1 MSSDSQHLARSEPSP
16 IPAHERVFNN
26 DLLMNDDSV
35 RKKTDLQKAKEQFPE
50 IIHVLDCPALR
61 EKFAAY
67 EKEAN
72 KARERVRALGFAAVL
87 SVTAALIAVA
97 TKPIWPHTSWT
108 RWFAL
113 LVEVGGL
120 VATIVAVSGLWI
132 GDWKRRWLESRLM
145 TERLRQWHFQ
155 ILLRRGHEVESSCK
169 NPGAAAEFE
178 KARAQWLNDF
188 LNAYEGKL
196 DSKLEL
202 LANEPTHVETW
213 LHNPATH
220 YSGNSQVLRHV
231 FVAYERLRFD
241 HQRDYAIYKLKK
253 STDKPFWEFLKWPA
267 TLQLAALSGVS
278 SFCFIC
284 ALVCSAILVYDHA
297 FGIPE
302 NVETY
307 VITGAIVIALI
318 GAALRAIQEGLALD
332 KDIERYNDY
341 RGRTSQLCDRFEHTT
356 ESKERLHLMEELE
369 LASVDE
375 MKGFLRTHHN
385 ARFVL

>member
-1 MSSDSQHLARSEPSP
+1 MPSGEHPARSEPSP
-16 IPAHERVFNN
+16 IPVHERVFNN
-26 DLLMNDDSV
+26 DLLMNDDSA
-35 RKKTDLQKAKEQFPE
+35 RGKTDLQKAKEQFPE

-61 EKFAAY
+61 EKFTAY

-72 KARERVRALGFAAVL
+72 KARQRVRALGFAAVL
-87 SVTAALIAVA
+87 SVMVALIAVA

-108 RWFAL
+108 RWLAL
-113 LVEVGGL
+113 LIEVSGL

-155 ILLRRGHEVESSCK
+155 LLLRRGHEVEASCK
-169 NPGAAAEFE
+169 NPTAAAEFE

-213 LHNPATH
+213 LHNPPSH
-220 YSGNSQVLRHV
+220 YSCNSPVLRHV
-231 FVAYERLRFD
+231 FAAYERLRFD

-253 STDKPFWEFLKWPA
+253 STDKPFWEFLKWPVA
-267 TLQLAALSGVS
+267 LQLTALSGAS

-284 ALVCSAILVYDHA
+284 ALVCSAILVYSHA
-297 FGIPE
+297 FGVPDKLEI
-302 NVETY
+302 Y
-307 VITGAIVIALI
+307 VSTGAIVIALI
-318 GAALRAIQEGLALD
+318 GAALRAVQEGLALD
-332 KDIERYNDY
+332 KEIERYNDY

-356 ESKERLHLMEELE
+356 DAKERLHLMEELE

-385 ARFVL
+385 TRFVL